1 MAVRWCICWLRIRIW
16 MWMLLSYFLLALI
29 LISYGR
35 YLSFLLA
42 FSHLG
47 LVSLHEMDTLPSW
60 SYLDFLPFLDL
71 RACRLPAILTE
82 LALLNWVNRLFSP
95 LIRYAISFWCVKPG
109 AKSYLSFFATAGPS
123 VASSFRWSYCACLSF
138 IYRSDS
144 DPSFLGVTSAEYSSR
159 GKVHLT
165 SKRSSKRGG
174 NDFFLT
180 LLDFSLKPSWVLIL
194 IWKVKTTGRGW
205 CLWRGPIGNE
215 YYRRSP
221 VSLKKWGM
229 TALNGI
235 FLFWTKI
242 ISFRGRSQQQARAIG
257 RGVVPTKENIGP
269 VSQVR
274 SFHRWNDWSL
284 STGRPD
290 HHS

>member
-42 FSHLG
+42 FSHFE

-123 VASSFRWSYCACLSF
+123 VASSFRWSYCACLY
-138 IYRSDS
+138 ILYI
-144 DPSFLGVTSAEYSSR
+144 G
-159 GKVHLT
+159 LT
-165 SKRSSKRGG
+165 PILLSLVSHQR
-174 NDFFLT
+174 NT
-180 LLDFSLKPSWVLIL
+180 LLEGKCTS
-194 IWKVKTTGRGW
+194 RA
-205 CLWRGPIGNE
+205 RE
-215 YYRRSP
+215 AR
-221 VSLKKWGM
+221 
-229 TALNGI
+229 NGAVM
-235 FLFWTKI
+235 
-242 ISFRGRSQQQARAIG
+242 ISF
-257 RGVVPTKENIGP
+257 
-269 VSQVR
+269 
-274 SFHRWNDWSL
+274 WL
-284 STGRPD
+284 C
-290 HHS
+290 